1 MAKYAGVDLSAWQE
15 QVDYKALKNGK
26 ICGAKV
32 KFVMLRASIGLNKD
46 VLFDKH
52 YKGCKAVGLYVGA
65 YHYLKAQTVA
75 AAEQEARFLVG
86 VLRDYDIDYPVA
98 LDFEDPDTLALGLSK
113 AEYTAIVDAFM
124 SILQRANYYVIL
136 YAGKYVIANN
146 LDKSVLGRYDL
157 WLAQYTTDG
166 YQAQLGQT
174 MWQYS
179 VAGHDSWD
187 YAKVGAVPGVPGQC
201 DVDWAYIGYA
211 KKIKELGKNHFI
223 KQVKVTA
230 TKTVKEADVA
240 ALKQEF
246 KTRGFTVNTKEVT

>member
-26 ICGAKV
+26 ICDAKI

-86 VLRDYDIDYPVA
+86 ILRDYDIDYPIA

-146 LDKSVLGRYDL
+146 LDKSVLERYDL
-157 WLAQYTTDG
+157 WLAQYTTEG

-179 VAGHDSWD
+179 IAGHDSWD
-187 YAKVGAVPGVPGQC
+187 YAKIGAVPGVPGQC
-201 DVDWAYIGYA
+201 DVDWCYVGYA
-211 KKIKELGKNHFI
+211 KKIKALGKNTR
-223 KQVKVTA
+223 QYMVTG
-230 TKTVKEADVA
+230 TKTVAAADLEACKSQ
-240 ALKQEF
+240 LKSL
-246 KTRGFTVNTKEVT
+246 GYNVVVTDG